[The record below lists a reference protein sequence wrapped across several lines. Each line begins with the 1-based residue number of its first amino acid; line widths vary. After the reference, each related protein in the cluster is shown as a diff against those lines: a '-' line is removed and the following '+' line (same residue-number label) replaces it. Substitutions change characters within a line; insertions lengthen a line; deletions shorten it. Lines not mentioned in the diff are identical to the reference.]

1 MPQGIEKDP
10 IQLIDTL
17 TKVYAIDARLFLS
30 KVPLPRSASKLGIDP
45 NNSHASYFWKSTGS
59 NKRSVPINRTVSSNW
74 NQRVPYERAMKIETE
89 TKQILKMKHHLA
101 QGQPLRKQ
109 TV

>member
-1 MPQGIEKDP
+1 MLSCFI
-10 IQLIDTL
+10 
-17 TKVYAIDARLFLS
+17 KVA
-30 KVPLPRSASKLGIDP
+30 PRSASKFSIDP
-45 NNSHASYFWKSTGS
+45 INCHASYIGKSTGS
-59 NKRSVPINRTVSSNW
+59 NKRRVSINRTVSSNW
-74 NQRVPYERAMKIETE
+74 NQRVPYERAMKTETE